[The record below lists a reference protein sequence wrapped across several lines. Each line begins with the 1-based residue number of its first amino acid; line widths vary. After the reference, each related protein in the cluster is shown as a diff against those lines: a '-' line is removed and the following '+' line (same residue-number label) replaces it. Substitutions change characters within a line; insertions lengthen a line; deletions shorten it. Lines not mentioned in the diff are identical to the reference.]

1 MKRKL
6 NKFVFL
12 FILPV
17 CMILLSG
24 FFSVAATQTAYAV
37 SGNGGAIYVGANST
51 YNYNRGSIS
60 GSKASGNGG
69 GVYVDAGGT
78 FNMTGGTISGN
89 TAMKGGGVYVST
101 NGNFTLNS
109 GEISGN
115 TATEGSGGNIYNG
128 GTFVMNGGT
137 VGKSSSPAL
146 FYNFYNTTTKL
157 YGGNFYENIYSYS
170 DIEAKVEANITGQ
183 IEFVET
189 GVLTIEN
196 YAGTT
201 PKYTIRVAST
211 REKGA
216 IIVFK
221 GGSEIA
227 PDLSKIVI
235 GGYDTNNYV
244 ISCEKDSNNVWTI
257 GLSQRKTTVTF
268 NPTFGTCETTSKVV
282 DYGATYGDLPS
293 AYYQGHV
300 FNGWSLNYVDVEKNV
315 FGLSDCTRDGTTF
328 TFDTESLNT
337 SDTNIAFQVQTYK
350 DTSTFVDG
358 LSSTGA
364 LGVVSFT
371 FTKNDSFNYLR
382 VKLNGN
388 NRDAILFINA
398 TGLTNGE
405 TYVFQANIQEI
416 SMNHMVVKD
425 IKIEKNSRNI
435 ATTFNDDTVTES
447 TIVKVPTNHT
457 LFARWTE
464 RKVTV
469 RGNNGEGES
478 SYLGDLNEVISLPS
492 LSTPENEKF
501 RGFQGNSAYI
511 GFNDQSQLTWY
522 TIDSKYKF
530 EDLITVNCWVY
541 LDNWTTFTRAI
552 SCTEG
557 GSWNFEKDTVNNEV
571 VVRFAIY
578 DKGVGYKST
587 NGVALSSISSGWHML
602 TGVFDGTKAYFY
614 FDADLKATSS
624 VFSSGKIG
632 YNANNSIIVGAEA
645 GWQENQIDTGIP
657 VLPGKVRNV
666 TIINSAF
673 SSSDIARVYNAGY
686 MASILFYGFSNK
698 AEDILEAQWET
709 AVYDVK
715 FDPTNGESVTTGSAK
730 FGQSYGS
737 YFPSNP
743 TKNGYNFVGWSKNF
757 FNHNM
762 AIIDDCCSQNGTT
775 FTFDTG
781 SANTNSGSMLFAVQG
796 CIGTSTYVKDLC
808 STQSIGLVSFV
819 ITKDSSYTFFKI
831 KLNGNNKDAYFY
843 IDATHLANGQYVLQ
857 ANILEM
863 SMNRIVVKD
872 IMIEQ
877 SEKSLTT
884 DSTSSALSTSS
895 VCSESCGHT
904 LFAWWQDKTA
914 NVIVKNLSGG
924 RYEGS
929 VMGNASGIWSGT
941 YKVGDTLTI
950 SYSPNGLYSFSKVVK
965 GTNWNGATIQEGSVS
980 NINYTITEEDCDNG
994 TIDFRICYTIS
1005 GILHSVTNGVVDDAT
1020 GGTVRLYSY
1029 QTPAGL
1035 VTNGWAYYGPNT
1047 SKEIF
1052 ATAIGDYTFKGWFK
1066 NSNCTGTPVS
1076 TDAEYNFTDG
1086 TTGDFE
1092 YYALFIN
1099 YRNFPSTWKTE
1110 IASTT
1115 YMTTTI
1121 TQALTSIKFAP
1132 TVPSGYTQIG
1142 TLSTGLPV
1150 YKGTTATDIAFVAGR
1165 IFAPENSFELFS
1177 DFSKLTTLDMSV
1189 FDTSNVT
1196 NMRSM
1201 FYKCSALTSL
1211 DVSGFDTS
1219 KVTSMYYMFYKCS
1232 ALTSLD
1238 VSGFD
1243 TSNVTNMSEMFE
1255 DCSSLTSLN
1264 LSNFNTSNVTNMSW
1278 MFAKCSSLTSLDVNS
1293 FNTTKVTDMSYMFS
1307 GCSKLTS
1314 LDVSGFDT
1322 SNVTDMSNMF
1332 QGCSSLTSLNVSNF
1346 DTTNVTDMGFMF
1358 ANCSKLTSLNLS
1370 SFNTTNVTDMGFMF
1384 SGCSKLTSLDL
1395 SSFNMTK
1402 VTYSAYMLDFGSSN
1416 KIEVLKTPYNNT
1428 MNLAITTGSTLYNK
1442 ANGKVVT
1449 SVPANTSSSLTYEN
1463 GKIFPSTWKTEI
1475 ASTTYMTTTIR
1486 PADLT
1491 NIKFVAS
1498 VPSGYTKIGTLSTG
1512 LSVYKGTTATDIAFV
1527 AGRIFAPVNSSSL
1540 FSSLTSLLNID
1551 FSAFD
1556 TSQVTNMYKMF
1567 YNSAVTSLDLKNFNT
1582 KLVTD
1587 MSYMFAQ
1594 CVNLTS
1600 LNVTS
1605 FDTLKVTNMDS
1616 IFFMCSNLASLNVT
1630 NFETMNVTNMNSMF
1644 NACNS
1649 LTSLDLSGFNTG
1661 SATNMGGMFYQ
1672 CTSLESVILTSFR
1685 TTSVTNMDNMFG
1697 QCRSLIVLDLKKFNM
1712 SSVTSASKMLVFG
1725 TSSKLHKLVT
1735 PYNNT
1740 ITLEVTGS
1748 TTFYDSNGNA
1758 VYGVPANTSSSL
1770 TYYTAESAHS
1780 FKTSTYY
1787 SQIAKNRVKH
1797 NVSTTKTCTVCYY
1810 SKTTE
1815 TTEAHSFLSTGS
1827 CSKCGFS
1834 VGTQYILKNNYDD
1847 DRDIDIFFEKDKQ
1860 RKEFFV
1866 LKVAG

>member
-221 GGSEIA
+221 GGSETA

-300 FNGWSLNYVDVEKNV
+300 FNGWSRNYFTAGNYKGTYQGSVSGEKISLTPAKTNTRAV
-315 FGLSDCTRDGTTF
+315 FQIQMWNNNSLSTTNGGTLMWQ
-328 TFDTESLNT
+328 ES
-337 SDTNIAFQVQTYK
+337 SGHF
-350 DTSTFVDG
+350 SE
-358 LSSTGA
+358 
-364 LGVVSFT
+364 T
-371 FTKNDSFNYLR
+371 FTKTDDMKQFYFR
-382 VKLNGN
+382 LNAN
-388 NRDAILFINA
+388 ADDAYVIYDVQD
-398 TGLTNGE
+398 LTNGH
-405 TYVFQANIQEI
+405 TYVVSLDVVEFETNKIVVQNI
-416 SMNHMVVKD
+416 M
-425 IKIEKNSRNI
+425 IEENASNKETIYTNNLVSSGTI
-435 ATTFNDDTVTES
+435 NDQLY
-447 TIVKVPTNHT
+447 NHT

-478 SYLGDLNEVISLPS
+478 SYFGDVNEVISLPS

-557 GSWNFEKDTVNNEV
+557 GGWNFEKDTVNNEV

-673 SSSDIARVYNAGY
+673 SSSDIAKVYNAGY
-686 MASILFYGFSNK
+686 MASMLFYGFSNK

-781 SANTNSGSMLFAVQG
+781 SANTNSGSMSFAVQG

-819 ITKDSSYTFFKI
+819 ITKDSSYTFIKI

-857 ANILEM
+857 VNILEM

-877 SEKSLTT
+877 NEKSLTT

-904 LFAWWQDKTA
+904 LFAWWSAKKIKITLDASKSGKTLTSTGTTYIYYYYGTNIYYSDEA
-914 NVIVKNLSGG
+914 CTNQIKTVTLPTLTGYTLNWFVSDGSNGG
-924 RYEGS
+924 GENEGY
-929 VMGNASGIWSGT
+929 VRGINSEGVT
-941 YKVGDTLTI
+941 PGTI
-950 SYSPNGLYSFSKVVK
+950 SYDLNYDIYADSTLKASWTANKIKITLNPAYNGLTVSSAGTTALWYYFDTNVYYSNEACTTVISSITIPTISKYSFLYYY
-965 GTNWNGATIQEGSVS
+965 G
-980 NINYTITEEDCDNG
+980 NG
-994 TIDFRICYTIS
+994 TCGGTS
-1005 GILHSVTNGVVDDAT
+1005 GERYVYGYQNDGNTPGAIARDLCTDIYKDAT
-1020 GGTVRLYSY
+1020 LYAVY
-1029 QTPAGL
+1029 EL
-1035 VTNGWAYYGPNT
+1035 NE
-1047 SKEIF
+1047 K
-1052 ATAIGDYTFKGWFK
+1052 D
-1066 NSNCTGTPVS
+1066 
-1076 TDAEYNFTDG
+1076 
-1086 TTGDFE
+1086 
-1092 YYALFIN
+1092 
-1099 YRNFPSTWKTE
+1099 FPSNWANQ
-1110 IASTT
+1110 IGSST
-1115 YMTTTI
+1115 YMTTTVSFSN
-1121 TQALTSIKFAP
+1121 LTSIKFVKS
-1132 TVPSGYTQIG
+1132 VPSGYTRIG
-1142 TLSTGLPV
+1142 TLSTGIPV
-1150 YKGTTATDIAFVAGR
+1150 YKGSNTTIIAFVLDGT
-1165 IFAPENSFELFS
+1165 IYAPAN
-1177 DFSKLTTLDMSV
+1177 
-1189 FDTSNVT
+1189 
-1196 NMRSM
+1196 
-1201 FYKCSALTSL
+1201 CTSL
-1211 DVSGFDTS
+1211 FANFESLSTLQFDNFDTS
-1219 KVTSMYYMFYKCS
+1219 KVK
-1232 ALTSLD
+1232 D
-1238 VSGFD
+1238 
-1243 TSNVTNMSEMFE
+1243 
-1255 DCSSLTSLN
+1255 
-1264 LSNFNTSNVTNMSW
+1264 
-1278 MFAKCSSLTSLDVNS
+1278 
-1293 FNTTKVTDMSYMFS
+1293 
-1307 GCSKLTS
+1307 
-1314 LDVSGFDT
+1314 
-1322 SNVTDMSNMF
+1322 
-1332 QGCSSLTSLNVSNF
+1332 
-1346 DTTNVTDMGFMF
+1346 
-1358 ANCSKLTSLNLS
+1358 
-1370 SFNTTNVTDMGFMF
+1370 
-1384 SGCSKLTSLDL
+1384 
-1395 SSFNMTK
+1395 
-1402 VTYSAYMLDFGSSN
+1402 
-1416 KIEVLKTPYNNT
+1416 
-1428 MNLAITTGSTLYNK
+1428 
-1442 ANGKVVT
+1442 
-1449 SVPANTSSSLTYEN
+1449 
-1463 GKIFPSTWKTEI
+1463 
-1475 ASTTYMTTTIR
+1475 
-1486 PADLT
+1486 
-1491 NIKFVAS
+1491 
-1498 VPSGYTKIGTLSTG
+1498 
-1512 LSVYKGTTATDIAFV
+1512 
-1527 AGRIFAPVNSSSL
+1527 
-1540 FSSLTSLLNID
+1540 
-1551 FSAFD
+1551 
-1556 TSQVTNMYKMF
+1556 MYKMF

-1616 IFFMCSNLASLNVT
+1616 IFFMCSDLASLNVT

-1672 CTSLESVILTSFR
+1672 CTSLESVTLTSFR

-1712 SSVTSASKMLVFG
+1712 SKVTSASKMLVFG

-1787 SQIAKNRVKH
+1787 SQIAKNKVKH

-1834 VGTQYILKNNYDD
+1834 IGTQYILKNNYDD